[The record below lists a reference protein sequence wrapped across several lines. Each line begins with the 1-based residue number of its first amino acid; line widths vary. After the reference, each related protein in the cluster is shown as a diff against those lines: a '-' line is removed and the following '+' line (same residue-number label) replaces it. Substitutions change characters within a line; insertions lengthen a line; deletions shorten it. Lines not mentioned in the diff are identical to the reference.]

1 MADMS
6 VRPRRASAARNAGA
20 CLIRSLSA
28 MNCSPVT
35 SGNTPGAGTAPVTR
49 AGSSSVTVTS
59 QVSCLGRS

>member
-6 VRPRRASAARNAGA
+6 VRPRRASAAWNAGA

-35 SGNTPGAGTAPVTR
+35 SGCTPGTGTALVTW

-59 QVSCLGRS
+59 QVSCRGRS